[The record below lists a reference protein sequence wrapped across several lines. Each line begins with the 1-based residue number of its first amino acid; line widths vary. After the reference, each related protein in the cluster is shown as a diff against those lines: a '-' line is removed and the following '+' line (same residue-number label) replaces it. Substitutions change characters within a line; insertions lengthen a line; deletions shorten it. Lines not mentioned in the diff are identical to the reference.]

1 MFTLGVPELL
11 IIFVIVLLLFGG
23 KRIPEIGRA
32 FGKSIREFKK
42 ASDSGK
48 EEISSWISSDEDEK
62 SPPPTKDDQQN
73 EKDVL
78 QDKKMENVPGVKEA
92 QEIKETAKKIKAA
105 SKFFF
110 KK

>member
-48 EEISSWISSDEDEK
+48 EEISSWINTKEDEES
-62 SPPPTKDDQQN
+62 SPPETADKHSKKDY
-73 EKDVL
+73 L
-78 QDKKMENVPGVKEA
+78 QDEIEKVPGVKEA